1 MPRLGPKALFA
12 IFTLGGSRRQRPN
25 WNRIILM
32 ASVAVTIGLIAIY
45 LYGKDSL
52 RW

>member
-12 IFTLGGSRRQRPN
+12 IFTLNGSRRRRPN
-25 WNRIILM
+25 WDRIILTV
-32 ASVAVTIGLIAIY
+32 SVAVTVGLIAIY
-45 LYGKDSL
+45 LYGKVSS